1 MDDPDENAGDEPPP
15 GNVKKKNLTGGQV
28 KQIVSQ
34 LLLLVK
40 EGDEN
45 HSLKYL
51 NHPCMKLFYCKDA
64 FRVLFFKWVRMP
76 SYCVEI
82 ILDPTGENLKVSLEW
97 PSDIKH

>member
-51 NHPCMKLFYCKDA
+51 NHSCMKLFYCKDA
-64 FRVLFFKWVRMP
+64 FRV
-76 SYCVEI
+76 SEYACH
-82 ILDPTGENLKVSLEW
+82 PTV
-97 PSDIKH
+97 

>member
-40 EGDEN
+40 EGER
-45 HSLKYL
+45 HKIKSRLQI
-51 NHPCMKLFYCKDA
+51 
-64 FRVLFFKWVRMP
+64 
-76 SYCVEI
+76 CVI
-82 ILDPTGENLKVSLEW
+82 V
-97 PSDIKH
+97 

>member
-51 NHPCMKLFYCKDA
+51 RMLFAFFSLSEYACHPT
-64 FRVLFFKWVRMP
+64 V
-76 SYCVEI
+76 
-82 ILDPTGENLKVSLEW
+82 
-97 PSDIKH
+97 

>member
-51 NHPCMKLFYCKDA
+51 NYSCM
-64 FRVLFFKWVRMP
+64 
-76 SYCVEI
+76 
-82 ILDPTGENLKVSLEW
+82 
-97 PSDIKH
+97 

>member
-45 HSLKYL
+45 HSLKYG
-51 NHPCMKLFYCKDA
+51 A
-64 FRVLFFKWVRMP
+64 
-76 SYCVEI
+76 
-82 ILDPTGENLKVSLEW
+82 LKKVANNFNVTW
-97 PSDIKH
+97 KAI